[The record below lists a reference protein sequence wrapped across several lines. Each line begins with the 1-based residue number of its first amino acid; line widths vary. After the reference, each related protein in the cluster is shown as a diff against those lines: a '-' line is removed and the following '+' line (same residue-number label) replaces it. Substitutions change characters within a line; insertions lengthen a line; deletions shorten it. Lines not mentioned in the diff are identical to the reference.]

1 MSQKMNTSPIS
12 NLNLNPEIT
21 DHPFH
26 TLFPD
31 TKPDDPIQS
40 SLNLQPVTPE
50 LPKCPQCYIKQQ
62 VIRYGLRRSKY
73 KEVQRFQCRKCKHT
87 FSTEP
92 LKRTSYPP
100 EIIISAI
107 SKYNLGT
114 TIAQTKKSIYR
125 KFKTKVPKTTIQSW
139 LERYADICTFTT
151 TLRKQFDLDPN
162 TIIRSKKF
170 YHQQVYEFK
179 YHTLK
184 INIAGKNFPKLK
196 SYITSIY
203 KVPYFI
209 PETAFQTG
217 PRCSE
222 MRINIR
228 PVKITKNNNA
238 PKIAELAQTL
248 AKTNHDRHSQVE
260 NFFLINDTATIA
272 IEVPVYLKPN
282 ELTIKERSNY
292 SINLKE
298 PLSGHID
305 IIQVRYNKVHILDY
319 KPDAKISDKAA
330 AEQLFL
336 YALALSKRT
345 KIPLDKFVYAYF
357 DKNNYFQFSLK
368 NL

>member
-1 MSQKMNTSPIS
+1 MSQKINTLPIS
-12 NLNLNPEIT
+12 NLNLNLNPKIT
-21 DHPFH
+21 DYPFH
-26 TLFPD
+26 TLIPE
-31 TKPDDPIQS
+31 TKPEDPTQS

-50 LPKCPQCYIKQQ
+50 LPKCPQCRTKQQ
-62 VIRYGLRRSKY
+62 VIRYGLRKSKY
-73 KEVQRFQCRKCKHT
+73 KEVQRFQCRKCSQT

-100 EIIISAI
+100 EIIITAI

-114 TIAQTKKSIYR
+114 TIAQTKKFINR

-139 LERYADICTFTT
+139 LERYADICTFTS
-151 TLRKQFDLDPN
+151 TLRRQFNLDPN

-184 INIAGKNFPKLK
+184 TNIAGKTFPKLK

-209 PETAFQTG
+209 SETAFKVG
-217 PRCSE
+217 PRCSK

-238 PKIAELAQTL
+238 PKIAEIAQTL
-248 AKTNHDRHSQVE
+248 AKTNHDRHSQIE

-282 ELTIKERSNY
+282 ELTVQERSNY
-292 SINLKE
+292 GLNLKE
-298 PLSGHID
+298 PLSGHVD
-305 IIQVRYNKVHILDY
+305 IVQVRYNKIHILDY
-319 KPDAKISDKAA
+319 KPDAKKTDKQTAD
-330 AEQLFL
+330 QLFL
-336 YALALSKRT
+336 YALAFSKRT
-345 KIPLDKFVYAYF
+345 KIPMRNIICAYF
-357 DKNNYFQFSLK
+357 DENNYYEIK
-368 NL
+368 Y